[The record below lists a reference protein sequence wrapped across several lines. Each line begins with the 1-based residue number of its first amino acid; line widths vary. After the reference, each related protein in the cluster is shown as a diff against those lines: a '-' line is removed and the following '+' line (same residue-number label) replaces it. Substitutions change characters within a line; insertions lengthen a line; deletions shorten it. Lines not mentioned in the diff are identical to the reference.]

1 MEGKVNNASLSTR
14 APGPP
19 RHESEAEVG
28 RSLLQEHA
36 INLTTALSHDRLL

>member
-19 RHESEAEVG
+19 RHESEAG
-28 RSLLQEHA
+28 CGSG
-36 INLTTALSHDRLL
+36 ALIAAGTRDQPHDRIVA